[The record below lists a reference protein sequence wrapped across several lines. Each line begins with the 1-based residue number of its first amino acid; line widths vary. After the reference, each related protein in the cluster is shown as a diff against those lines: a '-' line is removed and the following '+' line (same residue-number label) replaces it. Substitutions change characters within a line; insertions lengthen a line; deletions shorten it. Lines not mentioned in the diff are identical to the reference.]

1 MKQSLGIVAFAV
13 LNEGEEPDLSRVA
26 PAARRRLSPLQ
37 KAFFALASAA
47 EQVPSTNTIFASQY
61 GEVSLTR
68 RLVEDFNAASAVSPN
83 RFSTSVYNAAPGL
96 WSVATRNKASYTA
109 IAAQELTIESA
120 LLELAATPEPQLL
133 VYAEEK
139 GAPHGLAVLFGE
151 NASHEITLT
160 KHALRAT
167 QTPISYA
174 ALRDFLS
181 GNLPRLEGRF
191 ITLEDRAACV

>member
-68 RLVEDFNAASAVSPN
+68 RLVEDFNAEGAVSPN

-96 WSVATRNKASYTA
+96 WSVATRNKAPYTA

-120 LLELAATPEPQLL
+120 FLELAAISKPQLL

-151 NASHEITLT
+151 NAAREITLT
-160 KHALRAT
+160 KHPLCAT
-167 QTPISYA
+167 QAPISYA

-191 ITLEDRAACV
+191 ITLEDRATCV